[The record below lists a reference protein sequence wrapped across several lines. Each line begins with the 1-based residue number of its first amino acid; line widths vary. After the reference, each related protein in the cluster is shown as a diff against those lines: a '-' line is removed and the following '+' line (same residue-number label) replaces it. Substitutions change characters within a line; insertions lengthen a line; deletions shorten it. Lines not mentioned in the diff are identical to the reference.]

1 MVQLIYWHTESP
13 PSPPQQGC
21 CSGRGNAGAALV
33 LICQLLYA
41 GCVYTY
47 QENSCSKFGLN
58 QKAIGPKIFFARNF
72 ISPVFFFP
80 SQLILAKFCFRT
92 IVLAYIFL
100 AINSFFKQNLFC
112 QKISVS
118 RLFYLKEF
126 SYQDFS
132 LQKRKFLLVIFPA
145 QFFFTRNF

>member
-58 QKAIGPKIFFARNF
+58 QKAIGPKIFVRQKFYFASILFPQSINF
-72 ISPVFFFP
+72 GKVF
-80 SQLILAKFCFRT
+80 FRT